1 MEASITL
8 KKVGKIIG
16 DKTILA
22 GLSFGIERGSLVAI
36 VGLNDSGKSV
46 LLKLLSG
53 YENPNYGQVF
63 IQGLDM
69 EKRRS
74 DTRQLLGYVSY
85 ENDLDPWLTLEQNIK
100 FNANLYS
107 VESETYKER
116 INKYSSALNL
126 KPYLDQYAFR
136 VSGGIQKKAMLIRAL
151 IHDPDILILDE
162 PTGLLDAESIRL
174 RCDLLKDMKR
184 EKSIIYVSNSLNEI
198 EQAHD
203 RILVFHDGRI
213 IMDGH
218 LDKLL
223 ESTLD
228 YHKIQIEFDDLN
240 DDLYKS
246 LKNIATIVS
255 PNRMDNTFHFYGRTR
270 MVFFDAIK
278 AASNEMMID
287 LDVKKL
293 GLRDLLDSEFAGKGL
308 DLSLIHI

>member
-8 KKVGKIIG
+8 KKVGKLIG

-36 VGLNDSGKSV
+36 VGLNDSGKST

-69 EKRRS
+69 NKRRNE
-74 DTRQLLGYVSY
+74 TRKLLGYVSF
-85 ENDLDPWLTLEQNIK
+85 ENDLDPWLTLKQNIE
-100 FNANLYS
+100 FNARLYS
-107 VESETYKER
+107 VQKSDYEQRLK
-116 INKYSSALNL
+116 KYSEALNL
-126 KPYLDQYAFR
+126 NAYLNQFAYR
-136 VSGGIQKKAMLIRAL
+136 VSGGIQKKAMLVRAL
-151 IHDPDILILDE
+151 IHNPDILILDE
-162 PTGLLDAESIRL
+162 PTGYMDAESIRL
-174 RCDLLKDMKR
+174 TWDLIKELKGK
-184 EKSIIYVSNSLNEI
+184 KSIIYVSNSINEI

-203 RILVFHDGRI
+203 RILVFHEGRI

-228 YHKIQIEFDDLN
+228 YHQFQIEFDNLTEE
-240 DDLYKS
+240 LYNK
-246 LKNIATIVS
+246 LKNISTIVS

-270 MVFFDAIK
+270 TVFFDAIR
-278 AASNEMMID
+278 AASDQIMVD

-293 GLRDLLDSEFAGKGL
+293 GLRDLLDSEFAGRGL
-308 DLSLIHI
+308 E

>member
-116 INKYSSALNL
+116 INQYSSALNL
-126 KPYLDQYAFR
+126 KPYLNQYAFR

-162 PTGLLDAESIRL
+162 PTGYMDAESIRL
-174 RCDLLKDMKR
+174 TWDLLKDMKG

-203 RILVFHDGRI
+203 RILVFHEGRI

-228 YHKIQIEFDDLN
+228 YHQFQIEFDDLN

-270 MVFFDAIK
+270 TVFFDVIK
-278 AASNEMMID
+278 AASDKIMVD

-293 GLRDLLDSEFAGKGL
+293 GLRDLLDSEFAGRGL
-308 DLSLIHI
+308 E

>member
-8 KKVGKIIG
+8 KKVGKLIG

-36 VGLNDSGKSV
+36 VGLNDSGKSI

-63 IQGLDM
+63 VQGLDM

-74 DTRQLLGYVSY
+74 ETRKLIGYVSY
-85 ENDLDPWLTLEQNIK
+85 ENDLDPWLTIKQNIR

-107 VESETYKER
+107 VNNILFKER
-116 INKYSSALNL
+116 LKKYSSALDL
-126 KPYLDQYAFR
+126 EPYLNEYAFR
-136 VSGGIQKKAMLIRAL
+136 VSGGIQKKAMLLRGL
-151 IHDPDILILDE
+151 IHDPDILVIDE
-162 PTGLLDAESIRL
+162 PTGYMDAESIRQTW
-174 RCDLLKDMKR
+174 DLIKELKGQ
-184 EKSIIYVSNSLNEI
+184 KSIIYVSNSLTEI

-203 RILVFHDGRI
+203 RILVFHEGRI

-228 YHKIQIEFDDLN
+228 YHQFQVEFENLS
-240 DDLYKS
+240 DDLYKT
-246 LKNIATIVS
+246 LKNIPTIVS
-255 PNRMDNTFHFYGRTR
+255 PNRMDNIFHFYGRTR
-270 MVFFDAIK
+270 TVFFDVIK
-278 AASNEMMID
+278 VASDQMMID

-293 GLRDLLDSEFAGKGL
+293 GLRDLLDSEFAGRGL
-308 DLSLIHI
+308 D

>member
-8 KKVGKIIG
+8 KKVGKLIG

-36 VGLNDSGKSV
+36 VGLNDSGKSI

-69 EKRRS
+69 NKRRNE
-74 DTRQLLGYVSY
+74 TRKLLGYVSF
-85 ENDLDPWLTLEQNIK
+85 ENDLDPWLTLKQNID
-100 FNANLYS
+100 FNARLYS
-107 VESETYKER
+107 VQKSDYKQR
-116 INKYSSALNL
+116 LKKYSEALNL
-126 KPYLDQYAFR
+126 NPYLNQFAYR
-136 VSGGIQKKAMLIRAL
+136 VSGGIQKKAMLVRAL
-151 IHDPDILILDE
+151 IHNPDILILDE
-162 PTGLLDAESIRL
+162 PTGYMDAESIRL
-174 RCDLLKDMKR
+174 TWDLIKELKGK
-184 EKSIIYVSNSLNEI
+184 KSIIYVSNSINEI

-203 RILVFHDGRI
+203 RILVFHEGRI

-228 YHKIQIEFDDLN
+228 YHQFQIEFEN
-240 DDLYKS
+240 MTEELYNN
-246 LKNIATIVS
+246 LKNISTIVS

-270 MVFFDAIK
+270 TVFFDAIR
-278 AASNEMMID
+278 AASDQIMVD

-293 GLRDLLDSEFAGKGL
+293 GLRDLLDSEFAGRGL
-308 DLSLIHI
+308 E

>member
-8 KKVGKIIG
+8 KKVGKLIG

-36 VGLNDSGKSV
+36 VGLNDSGKSI

-63 IQGLDM
+63 VQGLDM

-74 DTRQLLGYVSY
+74 ETRKLIGYVSY
-85 ENDLDPWLTLEQNIK
+85 ENDLDPWLTIKQNIR

-107 VESETYKER
+107 VNNLLFKER
-116 INKYSSALNL
+116 LKKYSSALDL
-126 KPYLDQYAFR
+126 EPYLNEYAFR
-136 VSGGIQKKAMLIRAL
+136 VSGGIQKKAMLLRGL
-151 IHDPDILILDE
+151 IHDPDILVIDE
-162 PTGLLDAESIRL
+162 PTGYMDAESIRQTW
-174 RCDLLKDMKR
+174 DLIKELKGQ
-184 EKSIIYVSNSLNEI
+184 KSIIYVSNSLTEI

-203 RILVFHDGRI
+203 RILVFHEGRI

-228 YHKIQIEFDDLN
+228 YHQFQVEFENLS
-240 DDLYKS
+240 DDLYKT
-246 LKNIATIVS
+246 LKNIPTIVS
-255 PNRMDNTFHFYGRTR
+255 PNRMDNIFHFYGRTR
-270 MVFFDAIK
+270 TVFFDVIK
-278 AASNEMMID
+278 VASDQMMID
-287 LDVKKL
+287 RDVKKL
-293 GLRDLLDSEFAGKGL
+293 GLRDLLDSEFAGRGL
-308 DLSLIHI
+308 D

>member
-8 KKVGKIIG
+8 KKVGKLIG

-69 EKRRS
+69 NKRRS
-74 DTRQLLGYVSY
+74 ETRKLLGYVSF
-85 ENDLDPWLTLEQNIK
+85 ENDLDPWLTLQQNIE
-100 FNANLYS
+100 FNARLYS
-107 VESETYKER
+107 VEKSVFEQRLK
-116 INKYSSALNL
+116 KYSDALNL
-126 KPYLDQYAFR
+126 NAYLKQFAYR
-136 VSGGIQKKAMLIRAL
+136 VSGGIQKKAMLVRAL
-151 IHDPDILILDE
+151 IHDPDILIMDE
-162 PTGLLDAESIRL
+162 PTGYMDAESIRL
-174 RCDLLKDMKR
+174 TWDLIKELKG
-184 EKSIIYVSNSLNEI
+184 EKSIIYVSNSINEI
-198 EQAHD
+198 ELAHD
-203 RILVFHDGRI
+203 RILVFHEGRI

-228 YHKIQIEFDDLN
+228 YHQFQIEFEVLTE
-240 DDLYKS
+240 DLYKK
-246 LKNIATIVS
+246 LKNISTIVS

-270 MVFFDAIK
+270 TVFFDAIR
-278 AASNEMMID
+278 AASDQIMVD

-293 GLRDLLDSEFAGKGL
+293 GLRDLLDSEFAGRGL
-308 DLSLIHI
+308 E

>member
-8 KKVGKIIG
+8 KKVGKLIG
-16 DKTILA
+16 NKTILA

-69 EKRRS
+69 NKRRS
-74 DTRQLLGYVSY
+74 ETRKLLGYVSF
-85 ENDLDPWLTLEQNIK
+85 ENDLDPWLTLQQNIE
-100 FNANLYS
+100 FNARLYS
-107 VESETYKER
+107 VEKSVFEQRLK
-116 INKYSSALNL
+116 KYSDALNL
-126 KPYLDQYAFR
+126 NAYLNQFAYR

-151 IHDPDILILDE
+151 IHNPDILIMDE
-162 PTGLLDAESIRL
+162 PTGYMDAESIRL
-174 RCDLLKDMKR
+174 TWDLIKELKG
-184 EKSIIYVSNSLNEI
+184 EKSIIYVSNSINEI
-198 EQAHD
+198 ELAHD
-203 RILVFHDGRI
+203 RILVFHEGRI

-228 YHKIQIEFDDLN
+228 YHQFQIEFEVLTE
-240 DDLYKS
+240 DLYKK
-246 LKNIATIVS
+246 LKNISTIVS

-270 MVFFDAIK
+270 TVFFDAIR
-278 AASNEMMID
+278 AASDQIMVD

-293 GLRDLLDSEFAGKGL
+293 GLRDLLDSEFAGRGL
-308 DLSLIHI
+308 E

>member
-8 KKVGKIIG
+8 KKVGKLIG

-36 VGLNDSGKSV
+36 VGLNDSGKSI

-63 IQGLDM
+63 VQGLDM

-74 DTRQLLGYVSY
+74 ETRKLIGYVSY
-85 ENDLDPWLTLEQNIK
+85 ENDLDPWLTIKQNIR

-107 VESETYKER
+107 VNNILFKER
-116 INKYSSALNL
+116 LKKYSSALDL
-126 KPYLDQYAFR
+126 GTYLNEYAFR
-136 VSGGIQKKAMLIRAL
+136 VSGGIQKKAMLLRGL
-151 IHDPDILILDE
+151 IHDPDILVIDE
-162 PTGLLDAESIRL
+162 PTGYMDAESIRQTW
-174 RCDLLKDMKR
+174 DLIKELKGQ
-184 EKSIIYVSNSLNEI
+184 KSIIYVSNSLTEI

-203 RILVFHDGRI
+203 RILVFHEGRI

-228 YHKIQIEFDDLN
+228 YHQFQVEFENLS
-240 DDLYKS
+240 DDLYKT
-246 LKNIATIVS
+246 LKNIPTIVS
-255 PNRMDNTFHFYGRTR
+255 PNRMDNIFHFYGRTR
-270 MVFFDAIK
+270 TVFFDVIK
-278 AASNEMMID
+278 VASDQMMID

-293 GLRDLLDSEFAGKGL
+293 GLRDLLDSEFAGRGL
-308 DLSLIHI
+308 D

>member
-8 KKVGKIIG
+8 KKVGKLIG

-36 VGLNDSGKSV
+36 VGLNDSGKST

-69 EKRRS
+69 NKRRNE
-74 DTRQLLGYVSY
+74 TRKLLGYVSF
-85 ENDLDPWLTLEQNIK
+85 ENDLDPWLTLKQNIE
-100 FNANLYS
+100 FNARLYS
-107 VESETYKER
+107 VQKSDYEQRLK
-116 INKYSSALNL
+116 KYSEALNL
-126 KPYLDQYAFR
+126 NAYLNQFAYR
-136 VSGGIQKKAMLIRAL
+136 VSGGIQKKAMLVRAL
-151 IHDPDILILDE
+151 IHNPDILILDE
-162 PTGLLDAESIRL
+162 PTGYMDAESIRL
-174 RCDLLKDMKR
+174 TWDLIKELKGK
-184 EKSIIYVSNSLNEI
+184 KSIIYVSNSINEI

-203 RILVFHDGRI
+203 RILVFHEGRI

-228 YHKIQIEFDDLN
+228 YHQFQIEFEN
-240 DDLYKS
+240 MTEELYNN
-246 LKNIATIVS
+246 LKNISTIVS

-270 MVFFDAIK
+270 TVFFDAIR
-278 AASNEMMID
+278 AASDQIMID

-293 GLRDLLDSEFAGKGL
+293 GLRDLLDSEFAGRGL
-308 DLSLIHI
+308 E